1 MGTELLGAFA
11 GAKVLAVDDVEAN
24 VLLLREL
31 LKRSGIP
38 DIHTVTDSRQAV
50 QEVNRLSP
58 DIVLLDLH
66 MPHVD
71 GYQVLAALAAMDAD
85 TPDGAQRELPP
96 SVLIVTADTNRE
108 AAHRALG
115 LGAQDF
121 ITKPFDATEVVL
133 RVRNALEARFLAKTL
148 RRHNIDLQEQLEL
161 SKQNDRREAELRESQ
176 RNQVRR
182 VLDSGGPTVVFQP
195 IVATDGTEVIGYEA
209 LARFPAPPNLGP
221 HEWFAVAAHV
231 GLGPELEAAAVA
243 NAVASLDRLPD
254 TSYLAVNVSPQAL
267 QSGHLD
273 WITSHPASSRL
284 VLELTEHVPVEDYLA
299 VRKALA
305 PLREKGV
312 RLAVDDTGAGFAS
325 FRHILGLEPEIIKL
339 DMSLVQG
346 LATDPARRALAAALV
361 SFAGEVDAALVAE
374 GVETAQD
381 LTALRALG
389 VRSAQGYHLGRPAA
403 L

>member
-1 MGTELLGAFA
+1 
-11 GAKVLAVDDVEAN
+11 
-24 VLLLREL
+24 
-31 LKRSGIP
+31 
-38 DIHTVTDSRQAV
+38 
-50 QEVNRLSP
+50 
-58 DIVLLDLH
+58 
-66 MPHVD
+66 
-71 GYQVLAALAAMDAD
+71 
-85 TPDGAQRELPP
+85 
-96 SVLIVTADTNRE
+96 
-108 AAHRALG
+108 
-115 LGAQDF
+115 
-121 ITKPFDATEVVL
+121 
-133 RVRNALEARFLAKTL
+133 
-148 RRHNIDLQEQLEL
+148 
-161 SKQNDRREAELRESQ
+161 
-176 RNQVRR
+176 
-182 VLDSGGPTVVFQP
+182 
-195 IVATDGTEVIGYEA
+195 
-209 LARFPAPPNLGP
+209 LGP